1 MARREATVGPRRD
14 RLDRARRS
22 LRAHVG
28 PVVLFLSEPTL
39 ASRMYIRSPRTEPS
53 NAPTLPRP
61 LPALRLLRLSV
72 SLRPE
77 QAPGHVRGLFQLQV
91 RRRSGALPRRPAGG
105 LHRDARGPRAEPAD
119 ERDLAGSGGR
129 RRAGAP
135 AHLRLGLL
143 VGAPLAAGR
152 QGDRL
157 LVGAPG
163 PGRFG
168 VAEEPGVSPRPR
180 RGGGAPAAPPAPPP
194 APGGPPPPRAGPPP
208 PSPTP
213 PAPSN
218 RRAPSSDARHY

>member
-53 NAPTLPRP
+53 NAPTLPRPP

-168 VAEEPGVSPRPR
+168 VAEEPGVSPRSRRGRAAPGPRGPRPR
-180 RGGGAPAAPPAPPP
+180 RGG
-194 APGGPPPPRAGPPP
+194 
-208 PSPTP
+208 
-213 PAPSN
+213 
-218 RRAPSSDARHY
+218 RRL